1 MARYALV
8 DTNDQIIRE
17 VDEKRLDPDAGVRDG
32 FRWIIVVNEVV
43 DLTTPGNSDIKSS
56 SAEYVEPTQVRRVRT
71 IVDKTNAEVNAE
83 IDAVVDQWDN
93 ATRDQ
98 LYALAIYVRDLTGLV
113 FDLTNIVRT
122 NNGDAEINLATF
134 GNAMDA
140 AKSKVPMSVF
150 KNRVKGNLS

>member
-8 DTNDQIIRE
+8 DVNDQILRE

-43 DLTTPGNSDIKSS
+43 DLTTPGNTDVKSS
-56 SAEYVEPTQVRRVRT
+56 SQTFVEPTRVRKVST
-71 IVDKTNAEVNAE
+71 KVDKTAGEVQAE
-83 IDAVVDQWDN
+83 IDGVVDQWDN
-93 ATRDQ
+93 ASRDQ
-98 LYALAIYVRDLTGLV
+98 LYALAVYVRDLTGLV

-122 NNGDAEINLATF
+122 NNGQAEISLATF
-134 GNAMDA
+134 GAAMDA
-140 AKSKVPMSVF
+140 AKSKIPMTTF